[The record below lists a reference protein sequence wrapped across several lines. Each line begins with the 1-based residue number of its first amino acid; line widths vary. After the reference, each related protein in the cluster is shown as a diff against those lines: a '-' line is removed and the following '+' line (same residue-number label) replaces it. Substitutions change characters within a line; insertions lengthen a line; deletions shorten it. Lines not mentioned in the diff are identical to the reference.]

1 MNFKANAGH
10 GRGSDG
16 NLAIIETHWFCLMV
30 FARNSVTV
38 ANTIMNTYF
47 LTVSALLSLVLTA
60 VGSSA
65 FAQKKEVSCKLKS
78 EKIIQ
83 GREKQCLYVC
93 PDQSL
98 EGRTRKK
105 DQQCPSFISTRLQ

>member
-1 MNFKANAGH
+1 
-10 GRGSDG
+10 
-16 NLAIIETHWFCLMV
+16 
-30 FARNSVTV
+30 
-38 ANTIMNTYF
+38 
-47 LTVSALLSLVLTA
+47 LTVSALLSLFLTA

-65 FAQKKEVSCKLKS
+65 LAQKKEVSCKLKS

-105 DQQCPSFISTRLQ
+105 DSDCPPFITTNLQ

>member
-1 MNFKANAGH
+1 M
-10 GRGSDG
+10 
-16 NLAIIETHWFCLMV
+16 
-30 FARNSVTV
+30 
-38 ANTIMNTYF
+38 IMNA
-47 LTVSALLSLVLTA
+47 LTLTLSALMSLVLATITSPA
-60 VGSSA
+60 L
-65 FAQKKEVSCKLKS
+65 AQKKEVSCKLKS

-105 DQQCPSFISTRLQ
+105 DSDCPPFITTKLQ